1 MYCIVQARCGSKRL
15 NRKIF
20 KKILNIPIIE
30 RVIKRL
36 KKSKKISNIIIVTSK
51 YKVDDDIETFCK
63 KKKIN
68 IYRGSLNNVAS
79 RFLEVS
85 KIYNLK
91 NMIRVSCDSPFIDS
105 KLIDKGINLFKKSN
119 YDMVTN
125 VFPRTFPKG
134 LSYEIFKTSI
144 LQKNFKTYSKKDK
157 EHVTTF
163 FYKNSKKFKIYNH
176 SAINDYKKLNL
187 CVDTHNDLNFLR
199 KNYNKIIYRTFI

>member
-20 KKILNIPIIE
+20 KKILNVSIIE

-51 YKVDDDIETFCK
+51 YKVDDDIEIFCK

-85 KIYNLK
+85 KI
-91 NMIRVSCDSPFIDS
+91 
-105 KLIDKGINLFKKSN
+105 
-119 YDMVTN
+119 
-125 VFPRTFPKG
+125 
-134 LSYEIFKTSI
+134 
-144 LQKNFKTYSKKDK
+144 
-157 EHVTTF
+157 
-163 FYKNSKKFKIYNH
+163 
-176 SAINDYKKLNL
+176 
-187 CVDTHNDLNFLR
+187 
-199 KNYNKIIYRTFI
+199 

>member
-20 KKILNIPIIE
+20 KKILNVSIIE

-51 YKVDDDIETFCK
+51 YKVDDDIEIFCK

-105 KLIDKGINLFKKSN
+105 KLIDKGINLFKNSN

-134 LSYEIFKTSI
+134 LSYEIFKTSV
-144 LQKNFKTYSKKDK
+144 LQKNYKTYSKKDK

-176 SAINDYKKLNL
+176 SSINDYKKLNL
-187 CVDTHNDLNFLR
+187 CVDTNNDLKFLR
-199 KNYNKIIYRTFI
+199 KNYNKIIYKTFI